1 MDEMNKNSVYMESE
15 DGEATTK
22 GPKVVYAA
30 RVSPATKERLINVI
44 ERYTLETDKK
54 TDKIE
59 NAIVRILD
67 IVESDNVREMHPAL
81 DGSLRSVEGTIATL
95 IKQIN
100 GIVVGLDETT
110 TQLKNDRDQAIVDKQ
125 SALEDARIKIL
136 EAAEKK
142 NEAEQMIQQAEK
154 ENAVVRIE
162 AEREIQNA
170 RDQANDLIARNKET
184 LDQAVR
190 ERNNAREIAD
200 EKNKSNDM
208 LLKRMAEIEE
218 KLAGY
223 ENLQKQNQELQKKCA
238 EQEARMRE
246 DKVTA
251 EYEKKQAVME
261 KEREL
266 QEKIQEAFIEKA
278 KLQAKVE
285 LLSEKQEKE

>member
-1 MDEMNKNSVYMESE
+1 MDRKDEGDMDEMNKNSVYMESE

-154 ENAVVRIE
+154 EKAVVRIE

-184 LDQAVR
+184 F
-190 ERNNAREIAD
+190 
-200 EKNKSNDM
+200 
-208 LLKRMAEIEE
+208 
-218 KLAGY
+218 
-223 ENLQKQNQELQKKCA
+223 
-238 EQEARMRE
+238 
-246 DKVTA
+246 
-251 EYEKKQAVME
+251 
-261 KEREL
+261 
-266 QEKIQEAFIEKA
+266 IQPNIPVPSISPAA
-278 KLQAKVE
+278 LH
-285 LLSEKQEKE
+285 LLSHRSHPADSPENFPARGRSSLLPHR

>member
-154 ENAVVRIE
+154 EKAVVRIE